1 MILAGHAYNNFKIN
15 NFLILKNKFISATDS
30 NEDFVCNKIL
40 PFTYTF
46 DDGLSN
52 LLHVDKILADL
63 GNIKFRFFISPLLI
77 EKNLSKD
84 KKFIMSKLKMNVKSL
99 LTWDQI
105 GYLLERG
112 HILGLHGYD
121 HTDLNILSKSQIIDD
136 HQQSIEILKK
146 RISYKTNSFAFPFGR
161 IFIKDKIIKNLQ
173 IDIAKNF
180 FSRIYLSDN
189 RIPVFGCNGIYNRR
203 HAEFNNFLLINLLKG
218 FFQKFKNNDFI
229 C

>member
-15 NFLILKNKFISATDS
+15 KFLILKNKFISATDS
-30 NEDFVCNKIL
+30 NEDFVCNKIF

-52 LLHVDKILADL
+52 LLFVDKVLADL

-77 EKNLSKD
+77 EKNLSRD
-84 KKFIMSKLKMNVKSL
+84 IKFIENKLKMSVKSL

-105 GYLLERG
+105 GYLVDRG

-121 HTDLNILSKSQIIDD
+121 HTDLNILSKNQIIDD
-136 HQQSIEILKK
+136 HQLSIEMLNK
-146 RISYKTNSFAFPFGR
+146 RISYKANSFAFPFGR
-161 IFIKDKIIKNLQ
+161 IIIKDKIIKNSQ
-173 IDIAKNF
+173 IDIAKKF

-189 RIPVFGCNGIYNRR
+189 RIPIFGYNGIYNRR
-203 HAEFNNFLLINLLKG
+203 HSEFNNFLTINLLKG
-218 FFQKFKNNDFI
+218 FFQKFKNKDFVY
-229 C
+229 